1 MTNGTTPRRQRRPR
15 RMRERVGASKPAPK
29 AAAKAF
35 EPAARAAEKKEED
48 AKKPT
53 AAEPDAVVIT
63 KNSFEDLECNRQ
75 ADVDKLCQ
83 LVVRRGHLH
92 ALAAVRVLCPGLFLS
107 RGIVKKLKTADAKHA
122 KAKFLHDIIR
132 GMQGKITLPEAE
144 SLHKTCKDLW
154 TKRKKVEDAKEKA
167 KAEEETQGKKAE
179 LEQQEVADDD
189 FFASFM

>member
-1 MTNGTTPRRQRRPR
+1 MGRRQGDKGAPEGVLVRR
-15 RMRERVGASKPAPK
+15 GAAASKPAPK

-83 LVVRRGHLH
+83 LV
-92 ALAAVRVLCPGLFLS
+92 
-107 RGIVKKLKTADAKHA
+107 VKKLKTADAKHA